1 MSANY
6 FTIEEANALL
16 PTIQP
21 LLEEILVRRTNIV
34 ESRET
39 IKDLVESGQSD
50 IGGSAASALV
60 QDFIKIERLSSKIRA
75 HGCLLK
81 DLNKGLIDFLSVQDG
96 REVYLCWRIGE
107 PDVAFYHE
115 LHTGFAGRQKLNQ
128 G

>member
-96 REVYLCWRIGE
+96 REVYLCWQIGE